1 MPHSTTPHRSA
12 IGTGAY
18 SLRDAALLL
27 RIPYGKLRRWAEG
40 YWYSVSDD
48 DRFSE
53 PVVPG
58 QMDDVDERILS
69 FLELMELAVIAF
81 YRSEGVAMQVV
92 REARARAQK
101 LFGTEFPF
109 ATRRLQTDGKGIF
122 AELSQIEGVP
132 DSRLQIELSRSQ
144 LTSSEF
150 VEPFFRDYVDF
161 GRDGL
166 AMAYW
171 PLGREKP
178 ILLDSRRAFGR
189 PILTRVGTPT
199 FVLFQM
205 REAGESTERIADWY
219 GLTRDE
225 VEIAL
230 EFEEQLRTAA

>member
-1 MPHSTTPHRSA
+1 M
-12 IGTGAY
+12 GAY

-40 YWYSVSDD
+40 YWYSVSED

-58 QMDDVDERILS
+58 RSDEVEERVLS

-81 YRSEGVAMQVV
+81 YRSQGVSMQVV
-92 REARARAQK
+92 REARTQAQH
-101 LFGTEFPF
+101 LFDTEFPF

-122 AELSQIEGVP
+122 AALSQIEGVP
-132 DSRLQIELSRSQ
+132 DGRLQIELSNSQ
-144 LTSSEF
+144 LTHSDLI
-150 VEPFFRDYVDF
+150 EPFFRNSIDF

-166 AMAYW
+166 ALAYW

-189 PILTRVGTPT
+189 PIVTRVGTPT

-205 REAGESTERIADWY
+205 REGGESTERIAAWY
-219 GLTRDE
+219 GLTQDE

-230 EFEEQLRTAA
+230 EFEQHIRTAA